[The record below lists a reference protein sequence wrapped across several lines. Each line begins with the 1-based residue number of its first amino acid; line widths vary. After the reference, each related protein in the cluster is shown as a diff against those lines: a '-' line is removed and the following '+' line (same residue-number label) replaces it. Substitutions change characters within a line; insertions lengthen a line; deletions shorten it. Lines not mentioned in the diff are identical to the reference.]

1 MIFTGKFFVTKTTR
15 ILNTFVLRLN
25 MFLEMTFPCKLFI
38 TLITRILDTFMF
50 RMNMFLKTTYSYSL
64 IITQITRI
72 LDTTM
77 VSVRFSVKD
86 IQMFLMIVLLFEIF
100 STWSSGCGYKETL
113 PPHELI
119 WYVYLNDDLDVF
131 LTPVIFIILKWRW
144 QNSRLQDGWMDADR
158 ALFWK
163 SHLNDLFFVTKTKD
177 T

>member
-1 MIFTGKFFVTKTTR
+1 
-15 ILNTFVLRLN
+15 
-25 MFLEMTFPCKLFI
+25 MFLEMTFSGKLFI

-144 QNSRLQDGWMDADR
+144 QNSRLT
-158 ALFWK
+158 K
-163 SHLNDLFFVTKTKD
+163 VTLVELY
-177 T
+177 

>member
-1 MIFTGKFFVTKTTR
+1 MQLDNHNEYNNTLFFHGQTQNV
-15 ILNTFVLRLN
+15 FSDH
-25 MFLEMTFPCKLFI
+25 FYE
-38 TLITRILDTFMF
+38 
-50 RMNMFLKTTYSYSL
+50 Y
-64 IITQITRI
+64 IICHI
-72 LDTTM
+72 
-77 VSVRFSVKD
+77 
-86 IQMFLMIVLLFEIF
+86 
-100 STWSSGCGYKETL
+100 GYKDTL
-113 PPHELI
+113 TPQELI